1 VIESPLYVFDTDADV
16 DEYVD
21 SFHSVIQQLLD
32 RHASLISRCRRVG
45 KNDCRWLSDEARAAK
60 RLRRR
65 RERRYRRTQ
74 SAADRQHYISAQ
86 TAAGEAIHRSR
97 SDHIR
102 QRYQEAVGDAAAT
115 WRVTRDIL
123 HRRQRTYHSDAD
135 SARLAV
141 DFSAYFH
148 DKLSRIRQSIAA
160 GLHVTSQFVFPSR
173 SHSGPK
179 LADIGIVSADEV
191 RKVIHSTAVKSS
203 PLDVLPSTMLRE
215 CADVFVPFV
224 AHMANLTF
232 S

>member
-1 VIESPLYVFDTDADV
+1 MPYVAKG
-16 DEYVD
+16 
-21 SFHSVIQQLLD
+21 
-32 RHASLISRCRRVG
+32 ARV
-45 KNDCRWLSDEARAAK
+45 KRARL
-60 RLRRR
+60 RDGSRRR

-86 TAAGEAIHRSR
+86 TAAREAIHRSR

-102 QRYQEAVGDAAAT
+102 LRYQEAVGDAAAT

-191 RKVIHSTAVKSS
+191 CKADIPQRCFKQIFIHR
-203 PLDVLPSTMLRE
+203 PD
-215 CADVFVPFV
+215 
-224 AHMANLTF
+224 
-232 S
+232 